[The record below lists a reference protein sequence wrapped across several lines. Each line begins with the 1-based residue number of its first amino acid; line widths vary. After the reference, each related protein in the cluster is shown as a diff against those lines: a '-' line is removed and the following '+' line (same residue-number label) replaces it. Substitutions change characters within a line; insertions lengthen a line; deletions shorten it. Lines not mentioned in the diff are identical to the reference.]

1 MNAVRQK
8 PDEFARTAAA
18 FFSDLQA
25 RICATFESF
34 EPTARFEHKAWGKPE
49 GHRLQGGGQM
59 RVMRGQVFEK
69 VGVNVSH
76 VWGAFA
82 PQHARV
88 AETTGPARER
98 SQPAAASASGVSAA
112 HANTSAAT
120 DGVSKGQPT
129 ATAMSDVSA
138 KRAITRATSGVVS
151 AAQPNPPRMAGSSG
165 ALTNEPGGPVGLA
178 ARDAES
184 GFIACGISLVAHM
197 VNPYVP
203 AVHMNLRYLLTNQEW
218 FGGGA
223 DLTPTFPFDD
233 DTADFHAA
241 LREPCEA
248 YQPGTYQRLKEWC
261 ETYFYLPH
269 RQEPRGVGGI
279 FFDELSSGN
288 READFAFVRGVGEAF
303 LRVYPKI
310 VARRLNTPYDEA
322 ARERLLV
329 KRGRY
334 VEFNLVYDRGT
345 KFGFGTDADPEAYL
359 MSLPPLVKW

>member
-1 MNAVRQK
+1 MSAAKQQ
-8 PDEFARTAAA
+8 PSEFAHTAAA
-18 FFSDLQA
+18 YFSDLQA
-25 RICATFESF
+25 RICAAFEAF
-34 EPTARFEHKAWGKPE
+34 EPTARFQHKTWSKPE

-59 RVMRGQVFEK
+59 RLMRGEVFEK

-82 PQHARV
+82 PQHAR
-88 AETTGPARER
+88 AQETTAPARQPGGASVTAPSAPSVLARPEQPSHAARQFSGPAQ
-98 SQPAAASASGVSAA
+98 SP
-112 HANTSAAT
+112 
-120 DGVSKGQPT
+120 
-129 ATAMSDVSA
+129 
-138 KRAITRATSGVVS
+138 
-151 AAQPNPPRMAGSSG
+151 
-165 ALTNEPGGPVGLA
+165 ALTNEPGKPVGLA
-178 ARDAES
+178 AREADA

-218 FGGGA
+218 FGGGS

-261 ETYFYLPH
+261 DKYFYLPH

-288 READFAFVRGVGEAF
+288 RDADFAFVRGVGEAF
-303 LRVYPKI
+303 LQVYPKL
-310 VARRLNTPYDEA
+310 VARRSSTPYDDA

-345 KFGFGTDADPEAYL
+345 KFGFSTDADPEAYL